1 MEINYTSNG
10 KAMMIHLIVGL
21 IKKTLHKMTQ
31 YFPKPYKPF
40 KGDISVKV
48 DLSSFATKADL
59 KEQQELIHLKLA
71 AKSDLANLK
80 ADIDQIDVDQLK
92 IVPVD
97 LSKINNVVNNDVVK
111 KNCV

>member
-1 MEINYTSNG
+1 
-10 KAMMIHLIVGL
+10 MMIHLIGGL

-40 KGDISVKV
+40 KGCINVKV

-59 KEQQELIHLKLA
+59 KGATRNDTSKLA
-71 AKSDLANLK
+71 AKSDLAHLK
-80 ADIDQIDVDQLK
+80 ADIDQIDVEKLK

>member
-1 MEINYTSNG
+1 
-10 KAMMIHLIVGL
+10 MMIHLIGGL
-21 IKKTLHKMTQ
+21 IKKTLHKMIQ

-40 KGDISVKV
+40 KGDINVKV

-59 KEQQELIHLKLA
+59 KGATRTDTSKLA

-80 ADIDQIDVDQLK
+80 TDIDQIDVDQLK